1 MREITVNNQ
10 ELKDLLLKRQ
20 VVFNESEE
28 LRKKIEDL
36 QQEQVKYGYKIDKYK
51 TKMTPIVNEEEKAL
65 NYTEF
70 EYLSTVKLDGEEVK
84 LVVRDRVEDYI
95 EFIRDESKKKKDGV
109 NNNTK

>member
-1 MREITVNNQ
+1 MREIIVNNQ

-28 LRKKIEDL
+28 VRKKLEDL
-36 QQEQVKYGYKIDKYK
+36 QQEQVKYGYKIDKLK
-51 TKMTPIVNEEEKAL
+51 NKMTPLVEGEEKAM

-70 EYLSTVKLDGEEVK
+70 EYLSTLKLDGEDVK

-95 EFIRDESKKKKDGV
+95 EFIRDEAKKK
-109 NNNTK
+109 